1 MVHKKNRQT
10 NVVRSTNSR
19 RLKNFKT
26 GITRDQTRIG
36 PFALGTAALWLECPN
51 IVQKYGYGLPSKS
64 MKTSLQLMKI

>member
-36 PFALGTAALWLECPN
+36 PFALGTAALWSEFPN
-51 IVQKYGYGLPSKS
+51 IVQKDFGYVFGL
-64 MKTSLQLMKI
+64 KINEELT